1 MALNSVGS
9 MPGFRHARR
18 SLLAVTI
25 VVLASCSTD
34 DGRTMKPPSA
44 GQTDTI
50 ATATTVGESVSDGS
64 TMSVS
69 GPWTSGDEIDPRYTC
84 DGAGLSPSL
93 SWTPG
98 PEDTQ
103 AYAITI
109 SDIDDDSV
117 ISWVVTNIDF
127 GASTSP
133 EGSVPTGGVVARNTS
148 GVAAYDPPCPKA
160 GSTRTYVVSV
170 YALDSLTPLA
180 DDPDAPTIIA
190 DIESAAIQAASTIF
204 TVTR

>member
-1 MALNSVGS
+1 
-9 MPGFRHARR
+9 
-18 SLLAVTI
+18 
-25 VVLASCSTD
+25 
-34 DGRTMKPPSA
+34 MKPPAA

-69 GPWTSGDEIDPRYTC
+69 GPWTNGSAIDPRYTC
-84 DGAGLSPSL
+84 DGEGLSPSL
-93 SWTPG
+93 AWTPG

-109 SDIDDDSV
+109 VDMDDENALP
-117 ISWVVTNIDF
+117 WVVTNIDF
-127 GASTSP
+127 GATTSP
-133 EGSVPTGGVVARNTS
+133 EGGVATGGVVARNS
-148 GVAAYDPPCPKA
+148 AGLAAYEPPCPAA
-160 GSTRTYVVSV
+160 GSTHTYVVSV

-180 DDPDAPTIIA
+180 DDPDARTIIA
-190 DIESAAIQAASTIF
+190 DIEAAAIQAGTTVF